1 MKQPKD
7 TKETRR
13 DRKRIYF
20 RPYDKYLD
28 CFYRIKKQLNL
39 TSDDD
44 VFEWLLQI
52 ADEKISGQVSTYY
65 SMMTK
70 EDSLM
75 DRLAKLE
82 DVIHSLATTGI
93 QPIQPQGV
101 NTERALEVNSEQ
113 ISKLDI
119 ATQDEPVAL
128 APIVSNLIPLPQG
141 IVEYLNKSLDEVL
154 LSNYKT
160 TYQNFVDNYTT
171 GEFTEGQKGLIK
183 GIVNKYNA
191 ELLLLLMTHCGNKDL
206 CEELDINKNNRLYQY
221 LYFRYTKLQ
230 LPFRVQSL
238 WSLSLSDLHEL
249 LSALPKYTAINNDQL
264 HHSNPQVF
272 LRMAL
277 GSQYSWVFGGKPSD
291 YTFITF

>member
-1 MKQPKD
+1 V
-7 TKETRR
+7 
-13 DRKRIYF
+13 
-20 RPYDKYLD
+20 
-28 CFYRIKKQLNL
+28 FYRIKQHLKLP
-39 TSDDD
+39 SDDA
-44 VFEWLLQI
+44 VFEWLLEI
-52 ADEKISGQVSTYY
+52 GDERLSEEISTYF
-65 SMMTK
+65 SVIKK
-70 EDSLM
+70 EDNIS
-75 DRLAKLE
+75 DRISKIEELLTS
-82 DVIHSLATTGI
+82 HFTTGI

-101 NTERALEVNSEQ
+101 NTERTLEVNSEQ

-119 ATQDEPVAL
+119 AVQDEPIAL

-221 LYFRYTKLQ
+221 LYFRYTKLK
-230 LPFRVQSL
+230 LPFPVQSL

-249 LSALPKYTAINNDQL
+249 LSALPKYTAINDDQL

>member
-52 ADEKISGQVSTYY
+52 ADEKLSGQVSTYF

-70 EDSLM
+70 DNSLM
-75 DRLAKLE
+75 DRIAKLE
-82 DVIHSLATTGI
+82 EVIGSLSTTGI

-101 NTERALEVNSEQ
+101 NTESVLEVNSEQ
-113 ISKLDI
+113 ISQRADI
-119 ATQDEPVAL
+119 PAL
-128 APIVSNLIPLPQG
+128 APIVSNLVPLPQG

-154 LSNYKT
+154 MSNYKT
-160 TYQNFVDNYTT
+160 TYQNFIDNYTS

-221 LYFRYTKLQ
+221 LYYRYTRLK
-230 LPFRVQSL
+230 LPFPVQSL
-238 WSLSLSDLHEL
+238 WSLSLSDLHGL
-249 LSALPKYTAINNDQL
+249 LSALPKYTAINEDQL

-277 GSQYSWVFGGKPSD
+277 GSQYSWVFSGKPSD

>member
-13 DRKRIYF
+13 AGKQISF
-20 RPYDKYLD
+20 RPYDKYREV
-28 CFYRIKKQLNL
+28 FYRIKQHLKLP
-39 TSDDD
+39 SDDA
-44 VFEWLLQI
+44 VFEWLLEIGDERLSEEITTYFSVMKKEDNI
-52 ADEKISGQVSTYY
+52 ADRISKIEELLT
-65 SMMTK
+65 T
-70 EDSLM
+70 
-75 DRLAKLE
+75 
-82 DVIHSLATTGI
+82 HFTTGI

-101 NTERALEVNSEQ
+101 NTESVLEVNSEQ
-113 ISKLDI
+113 ISQRADI
-119 ATQDEPVAL
+119 PATAP
-128 APIVSNLIPLPQG
+128 APIVSNLVPLPQG

-154 LSNYKT
+154 MSNYKT
-160 TYQNFVDNYTT
+160 TYQNFIDNYTS

-221 LYFRYTKLQ
+221 LYYRYTRLK
-230 LPFRVQSL
+230 LPFPVQSL
-238 WSLSLSDLHEL
+238 WSLSLSDLHGL
-249 LSALPKYTAINNDQL
+249 LSALPKYTAINEDQL

-277 GSQYSWVFGGKPSD
+277 GSQYSWVFSGKPSD